1 VKSDDLKETPFGPI
15 EGLPEPESPPPY

>member
-15 EGLPEPESPPPY
+15 EGLPEPESPPP